1 MEFSIEDFLPK
12 YPNIDPVFGLDKTV
26 LDPYSGKI
34 TFQAA
39 IHNKQ
44 EFREL
49 TLGRTEQ
56 RPEPGKPYK
65 HQSAIA
71 RFLSSHTI
79 YNSLLLDHEM
89 GTGKSCSAFS
99 AIESIRSTSNNFK
112 GALVLTRGPRILDNL
127 IKELVYVCT
136 SGKYIPSEVERKL
149 TENERKRRLTKLVSD
164 FYTFDT
170 FEKFAKGIAPL
181 SDARLAEKYSNL
193 IIVIDEVHNLRLH
206 GEESRNYKSI
216 HRLLHSVKNSK
227 IIIMS
232 GTPMKD
238 DPSEISDILNLILPM
253 SKQLPSGNDFKKHYL
268 VQHGSNLSTR
278 YTIKP
283 HMVEPFKD
291 NIRGYVSYLKA
302 MTSDTKVQYMGGTV
316 EPGLKHFKV
325 IQHEM
330 SPFQTDAYKTAY
342 KMDTAG
348 KTVYDIIDSREESG
362 STSGIYSNA
371 RQASLFVFPDGSY
384 GKAGF
389 DKFFTKEARNQIF
402 HYKPTPALISALR
415 APTEMETLRNIYK
428 FSSTYGAIIESIL
441 KNPDKLH
448 FIYDSFVHGS
458 GSIVLGK
465 LLGLFG
471 FNMASGNEVSNGK
484 RYAILTNSTASQKSV
499 SDIIK
504 KFNSKENRLGNIIR
518 VIIGSKI
525 LAEGITLK
533 NVREI
538 HIATP
543 HWNYSELAQAIARGI
558 RLESHRALIEAGI
571 DPVVRVYQHVAM
583 PAKSADVPSIDLEMY
598 TLCESKD
605 ISIKAVERLLKEA
618 AVDCSIFYARNIGM
632 ADGSRDCDYQKCN
645 YKCDGIE
652 GQSETIDMST
662 YNLYYKTK
670 TDVVNAI
677 TQLFRNHDTMNF
689 LTIKTVLQRPHYVF
703 EKGTYEI
710 YSEFDIV
717 SELKNIITSNIPVK
731 NRLGIN
737 CYLREK
743 SDVYF
748 LVDTISAGDDFLSS
762 EYARRPVVTN
772 YETFDDA
779 SANVLINSI
788 ERGENVEYCFNRL
801 SIKHKCEIIQTF
813 IENFIDTPHLLEKQT
828 PLVRFIQ
835 RKGFIKNQ
843 DEYAI
848 GDSEFFRNT
857 EGVWKQKPPKQPTI
871 KPGKTE
877 AVFRDALGK
886 LPLRPYDERS
896 QPPPYPYIGL
906 WNPENG
912 AICIKELKKLGPG
925 ADVRKESTGRRLQ
938 SIPSDWLSVIC
949 AKMKLKVGDTTKQF
963 DFDTLYEAHK
973 NKIDEIEFTEEE
985 KPIFAYFMGNFDS
998 RDINKPMVEKLI
1010 VEKLI
1015 NDGQF
1020 YSSAQCGIKGAIKKK
1035 AVATGE
1041 DEDVD

>member
-12 YPNIDPVFGLDKTV
+12 YPNIDPVLGFDKTV

-49 TLGRTEQ
+49 TLDRTEQ

-136 SGKYIPSEVERKL
+136 SGKYIPSEAERKL

-238 DPSEISDILNLILPM
+238 DPSEISDVLNLILPM
-253 SKQLPSGNDFKKHYL
+253 SKQLPSGSDFKKQYL

-283 HMVEPFKD
+283 NMVEPFKD

-325 IQHEM
+325 MQHEM

-441 KNPDKLH
+441 NNPDKLH

-471 FNMASGNEVSNGK
+471 FSMASGNEVSDGK

-583 PAKSADVPSIDLEMY
+583 PAKSANVPSIDLEMY

-652 GQSETIDMST
+652 GQSGSIDMST

-670 TDVVNAI
+670 TDVANAI
-677 TQLFRNHDTMNF
+677 AQLFKNNDTMTF
-689 LTIKTVLQRPHYVF
+689 LAIKTVLQRPHFVL
-703 EKGTYEI
+703 EKGTYES

-717 SELKNIITSNIPVK
+717 SELKNLIINNTPVK
-731 NRLGIN
+731 NKLGIN

-762 EYARRPVVTN
+762 EYARRPVITN
-772 YETFDDA
+772 YESFDDA
-779 SANVLINSI
+779 STNVFMKSI
-788 ERGENVEYCFNRL
+788 ERGENVEFYFNRL
-801 SIKHKCEIIQTF
+801 SIKYKCEIIQ
-813 IENFIDTPHLLEKQT
+813 NFIDNPQQIEIQT
-828 PLVRFIQ
+828 PLVQFIQ
-835 RKGFIKNQ
+835 LKGFVINQ
-843 DEYAI
+843 NEYAI
-848 GDSEFFRNT
+848 GDSEFFRDEN
-857 EGVWKQKPPKQPTI
+857 GVWKQKPPKKPTI
-871 KPGKTE
+871 ILDPVEKEFNETIEKMNP
-877 AVFRDALGK
+877 V
-886 LPLRPYDERS
+886 PYDETQHR
-896 QPPPYPYIGL
+896 PPYPYIGL
-906 WNPENG
+906 WNPTNG
-912 AICIKELKKLGPG
+912 AICIKELKNMAPG
-925 ADVRKESTGRRLQ
+925 ADVRKVSTGRRLKTLGRP
-938 SIPSDWLSVIC
+938 ILSTIC
-949 AKMKLKVGDTTKQF
+949 AKIGVTIEGIDIEKYKEHY
-963 DFDTLYEAHK
+963 DTLVETSNINK
-973 NKIDEIEFTEEE
+973 NIFTENE
-985 KPIFAYFMGNFDS
+985 KAIFSFFMMSQGISNS
-998 RDINKPMVEKLI
+998 EINKLI
-1010 VEKLI
+1010 VNKLI
-1015 NDGQF
+1015 KDLHI
-1020 YSSAQCGIKGAIKKK
+1020 YTSVECGVKGAKKKK
-1035 AVATGE
+1035 AAAATAIGE
-1041 DEDVD
+1041 DEDED